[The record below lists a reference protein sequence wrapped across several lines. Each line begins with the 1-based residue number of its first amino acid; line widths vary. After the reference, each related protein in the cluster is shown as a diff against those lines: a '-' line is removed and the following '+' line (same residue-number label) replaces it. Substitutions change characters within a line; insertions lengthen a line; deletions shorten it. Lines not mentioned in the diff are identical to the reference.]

1 MKHVVTGIFTCALA
15 ISALLAVVDASARG
29 IHSQSSSQSVCPG
42 NTAKA
47 PVSVYYAAVVRHDAR
62 RAKSCLTP
70 YYAQQLARVIGP
82 DWQNVATLR
91 ALKVTEAKSL
101 PHDTLPGNVPCA
113 YARPYAFAQVDAE
126 FIVRYYRVVS
136 SSNGLT
142 IRFIY
147 VVKQHRNS
155 PWRIAAIGSGP

>member
-1 MKHVVTGIFTCALA
+1 MKRFLTGILTCALA
-15 ISALLAVVDASARG
+15 IAALPTVVDASAGRTQ
-29 IHSQSSSQSVCPG
+29 IWSAIPAVCPG
-42 NTAKA
+42 QSAKA
-47 PVSVYYAAVVRHDAR
+47 AVRGYYAAVVRHDAR
-62 RAKSCLTP
+62 RAKACLTP

-91 ALKVTEAKSL
+91 SLKVTEAKAL
-101 PHDTLPGNVPCA
+101 PHDTLPGNVPSA
-113 YARPYAFAQVDAE
+113 LARPYAFVQVDAE
-126 FIVRYYRVVS
+126 FIVHYYRIIS

-147 VVKQHRNS
+147 VVKQHRTS

>member
-1 MKHVVTGIFTCALA
+1 MKPYLTCILTCVLT
-15 ISALLAVVDASARG
+15 ISALPVAGDASAHG
-29 IHSQSSSQSVCPG
+29 IHSQSSSQSICPG
-42 NTAKA
+42 KTAKA
-47 PVSVYYAAVVRHDAR
+47 PVRGYYAAVVRHDAR

-101 PHDTLPGNVPCA
+101 PHDTLPGNVPSA

-147 VVKQHRNS
+147 VVKQHRDS

>member
-1 MKHVVTGIFTCALA
+1 MKHVLTGILTCALA
-15 ISALLAVVDASARG
+15 ISALPTVVGASPDGA
-29 IHSQSSSQSVCPG
+29 QSRSASGSICPG

-47 PVSVYYAAVVRHDAR
+47 PVRGYYAAVVRHDAR
-62 RAKSCLTP
+62 RAKACLTP

-91 ALKVTEAKSL
+91 SLKLTEAKAL
-101 PHDTLPGNVPCA
+101 PHDTLPGNVPGA

-126 FIVRYYRVVS
+126 FIVRYYRVES

-147 VVKQHRNS
+147 VVKQHRTS